1 MRKVYGNTTKDIET
15 FKNMKNMNIYFDQ
28 VTMRKALARKK
39 KETPVTF
46 MFYKNF

>member
-15 FKNMKNMNIYFDQ
+15 FKNIKNMNIYFEQ
-28 VTMRKALARKK
+28 ISMKKAMAKK
-39 KETPVTF
+39 KKNNPVTF